1 LLSGNLGFR
10 YNGGKRGKG
19 GYMFRPESAQ
29 TSFYGNHI
37 YDRVI
42 PEGHFLKLL
51 DKAVDFS
58 FVNELCRDAYS
69 SDIGR
74 PAYEPGMMFKI
85 IFLQFLYNVSD
96 RRIEEEV
103 NFNLVLKWFAG
114 LAIDESSPDAS
125 SLTRFRDRLGEE
137 RFARIFNQIVEIARG
152 KGLVSDRLSIVDST
166 DVKAKVD
173 TFKIKDNP
181 DASPDKDARHGYK
194 SEKTPFFGY
203 KAHASM
209 DSDSELITKLD
220 TTPGNASDGK
230 EFPNVMDTQSR
241 MATADKA
248 YDSNKNHRLL
258 KRKRTTSAIIVKKNR
273 KGARLRK
280 HQMKSEIIAA
290 QRERP
295 KIERKFAELKR
306 FHGLKEARYW
316 GLAKMAIQFTM
327 TAIACNLKRIVKL
340 LFRHGC
346 PRIGN
351 PKRFHQGIAV
361 PILV

>member
-1 LLSGNLGFR
+1 ML
-10 YNGGKRGKG
+10 
-19 GYMFRPESAQ
+19 RPESVQ

-42 PEGHFLKLL
+42 PEDHFLRLL
-51 DKAVDFS
+51 NKAVDFS
-58 FVNELCRDAYS
+58 FVDELCRDAYHP
-69 SDIGR
+69 DFGR
-74 PAYEPGMMFKI
+74 PAYGPEMMFKI

-96 RRIEEEV
+96 RRIEEEI
-103 NFNLVLKWFAG
+103 NFNLVLKWFTG
-114 LAIDESSPDAS
+114 LAIDESPPDAS

-152 KGLVSDRLSIVDST
+152 KRLVSDRLSIVDST

-173 TFKIKDNP
+173 TFKMKDNP
-181 DASPDKDARHGYK
+181 DVSPDKDARHGYK
-194 SEKTPFFGY
+194 SEKKPFFGY

-220 TTPGNASDGK
+220 TTPGNTHDGK
-230 EFPNVMDTQSR
+230 EFPNVMETHSR
-241 MATADKA
+241 MTTADKA

-258 KRKRTTSAIIVKKNR
+258 RKKRATSAIIIKKNR
-273 KGARLRK
+273 KSRRLRK
-280 HQMKSEIIAA
+280 HQINPEVIAA

-340 LFRHGC
+340 LFHQG
-346 PRIGN
+346 P
-351 PKRFHQGIAV
+351 PETVKTDRFHRWLTV
-361 PILV
+361 PISG

>member
-1 LLSGNLGFR
+1 ML
-10 YNGGKRGKG
+10 
-19 GYMFRPESAQ
+19 RPKSTQ

-37 YDRVI
+37 YDRII
-42 PEGHFLKLL
+42 PEDHFLKLL

-58 FVNELCRDAYS
+58 FINELCRDAYTP
-69 SDIGR
+69 DFGR
-74 PAYEPGMMFKI
+74 PAYGPEMMFKI
-85 IFLQFLYNVSD
+85 IFLQFLYDVSD

-103 NFNLVLKWFAG
+103 NFNLVLKWFVG
-114 LAIDESSPDAS
+114 LAIDESPPDSS

-137 RFARIFNQIVEIARG
+137 LFANIFNQIVEIARG

-181 DASPDKDARHGYK
+181 DVSPDKDARHGYK
-194 SEKTPFFGY
+194 SEKKPFFGY

-209 DSDSELITKLD
+209 DSDSELITKLN
-220 TTPGNASDGK
+220 TTPGNTHDGK
-230 EFPNVMDTQSR
+230 EFPKVVDTRSR
-241 MATADKA
+241 MTTADKA

-258 KRKRTTSAIIVKKNR
+258 KRKRATSAIITKKNR
-273 KGARLRK
+273 KSSRLRK
-280 HQMKSEIIAA
+280 HQMKPEIIAA

-327 TAIACNLKRIVKL
+327 TVIACNLKRIVKL
-340 LFRHGC
+340 LFHHGC
-346 PRIGN
+346 PVTSE
-351 PKRFHQGIAV
+351 PVSFHQGIAV

>member
-1 LLSGNLGFR
+1 ML
-10 YNGGKRGKG
+10 
-19 GYMFRPESAQ
+19 RPKSAQ

-37 YDRVI
+37 YDRLI
-42 PEGHFLKLL
+42 PKDHFLKLL

-58 FVNELCRDAYS
+58 FVNELCRDAYIP
-69 SDIGR
+69 DFGR
-74 PAYEPGMMFKI
+74 PAYGPEMMFKM
-85 IFLQFLYNVSD
+85 IFLQFLYDVSD

-103 NFNLVLKWFAG
+103 NFNLVLKWFVG
-114 LAIDESSPDAS
+114 FAIDESPPVSS

-137 RFARIFNQIVEIARG
+137 LFTNIFNQIVEIARE

-181 DASPDKDARHGYK
+181 DTSPDKDARHGYK
-194 SEKTPFFGY
+194 SERKPFFGY

-220 TTPGNASDGK
+220 TTPGNTHDGK
-230 EFPNVMDTQSR
+230 EFPKVVDTQS
-241 MATADKA
+241 MMTTADKS

-258 KRKRTTSAIIVKKNR
+258 KRKRTTSAIIIKKNR
-273 KGARLRK
+273 KSPRLRK
-280 HQMKSEIIAA
+280 HQMKPEIISA

-340 LFRHGC
+340 LFHKSCLGTSK
-346 PRIGN
+346 PRS
-351 PKRFHQGIAV
+351 FHRVATV
-361 PILV
+361 PVLA

>member
-1 LLSGNLGFR
+1 MLRAKSSQL
-10 YNGGKRGKG
+10 
-19 GYMFRPESAQ
+19 
-29 TSFYGNHI
+29 SFYGNHI

-42 PEGHFLKLL
+42 PKDHFLKLL
-51 DKAVDFS
+51 NKAVDFS
-58 FVNELCRDAYS
+58 FVNELCRDAYTP
-69 SDIGR
+69 DFGR
-74 PAYEPGMMFKI
+74 PAYGPEMMFKM

-96 RRIEEEV
+96 RRIDEEV
-103 NFNLVLKWFAG
+103 NFNLVLKWFTG
-114 LAIDESSPDAS
+114 LAIDESPPDAS
-125 SLTRFRDRLGEE
+125 SLTRFRDRLGEKL
-137 RFARIFNQIVEIARG
+137 FTNIFNQIVEIARE

-166 DVKAKVD
+166 NVKAKVD

-181 DASPDKDARHGYK
+181 DASPDKDARYGYK
-194 SEKTPFFGY
+194 GERKPFFGY

-220 TTPGNASDGK
+220 TTPGNTDDGK
-230 EFPNVMDTQSR
+230 EFPKVVDTQSR
-241 MATADKA
+241 MTTADKA

-258 KRKRTTSAIIVKKNR
+258 KRKRTTSAIIIKKNR
-273 KGARLRK
+273 KSPRLRK
-280 HQMKSEIIAA
+280 HQMKPEIIAA

-340 LFRHGC
+340 LFHQGC
-346 PRIGN
+346 LRTSSKPGG
-351 PKRFHQGIAV
+351 FHQGIIA
-361 PILV
+361 PILA

>member
-1 LLSGNLGFR
+1 MLRAKSSQF
-10 YNGGKRGKG
+10 
-19 GYMFRPESAQ
+19 
-29 TSFYGNHI
+29 SFYGNHI

-42 PEGHFLKLL
+42 PEDHLLKLL
-51 DKAVDFS
+51 DRAVDFS
-58 FVNELCRDAYS
+58 FVNELCRDAYTL
-69 SDIGR
+69 DFGR
-74 PAYEPGMMFKI
+74 PAYGPEMMFKI
-85 IFLQFLYNVSD
+85 IFLQFLYDVSD

-103 NFNLVLKWFAG
+103 NFNLVLKWFIG
-114 LAIDESSPDAS
+114 LAIDESPPDSS

-137 RFARIFNQIVEIARG
+137 RFTNIFNHIVEIARE

-173 TFKIKDNP
+173 TFKIKGNP

-194 SEKTPFFGY
+194 SEKKPFFGY

-209 DSDSELITKLD
+209 DSDSELITELD
-220 TTPGNASDGK
+220 TTPGNTHDGE
-230 EFPNVMDTQSR
+230 EFPKVVDTHSR
-241 MATADKA
+241 MITADKA

-258 KRKRTTSAIIVKKNR
+258 KRKRTTSAIIIKKNR
-273 KGARLRK
+273 KSPRLRK
-280 HQMKSEIIAA
+280 HQMKPEVIAA

-306 FHGLKEARYW
+306 FHGFKEARYW

-340 LFRHGC
+340 LFHWGC
-346 PRIGN
+346 PGTSK
-351 PKRFHQGIAV
+351 PGSFHQGITM
-361 PILV
+361 PILA

>member
-1 LLSGNLGFR
+1 ML
-10 YNGGKRGKG
+10 
-19 GYMFRPESAQ
+19 RPKSAQ

-42 PEGHFLKLL
+42 PEDHFLRLL
-51 DKAVDFS
+51 DKAVDLS
-58 FVNELCRDAYS
+58 FVNELCRDAYTP
-69 SDIGR
+69 DFGR
-74 PAYEPGMMFKI
+74 PAYGPEIMFKI
-85 IFLQFLYNVSD
+85 IFLQFLYDVSD

-103 NFNLVLKWFAG
+103 NFNLVLKWFTG
-114 LAIDESSPDAS
+114 LAIDESPPDAS

-137 RFARIFNQIVEIARG
+137 LFTNIFNQIVEIARE

-166 DVKAKVD
+166 NVKAKVD

-181 DASPDKDARHGYK
+181 DTSPDKDARHGYK
-194 SEKTPFFGY
+194 SKKKPFFGY

-209 DSDSELITKLD
+209 DSDSEIITKLE
-220 TTPGNASDGK
+220 TTPGNTDDGK
-230 EFPNVMDTQSR
+230 EFPKVVDTQSR
-241 MATADKA
+241 MTTADKA
-248 YDSNKNHRLL
+248 YDSKKNHRLL
-258 KRKRTTSAIIVKKNR
+258 KRKRTTSAIIIKKNR
-273 KGARLRK
+273 KSSRLRK
-280 HQMKSEIIAA
+280 HQMKPEIIAA

-316 GLAKMAIQFTM
+316 GLAKTAIQFTM

-340 LFRHGC
+340 LFHQGC
-346 PRIGN
+346 LGGTSKPVS
-351 PKRFHQGIAV
+351 FHQGIAV

>member
-1 LLSGNLGFR
+1 MLRAKSSQL
-10 YNGGKRGKG
+10 
-19 GYMFRPESAQ
+19 
-29 TSFYGNHI
+29 SFYGNHI

-42 PEGHFLKLL
+42 PKDHFLKLL
-51 DKAVDFS
+51 NKAVDFS
-58 FVNELCRDAYS
+58 FVNELCQDAYTP
-69 SDIGR
+69 DFGR
-74 PAYEPGMMFKI
+74 PAYEPEVMFKI
-85 IFLQFLYNVSD
+85 VFLQFLYNVSD

-103 NFNLVLKWFAG
+103 NFNLVLKWFIG
-114 LAIDESSPDAS
+114 LAIDESPPDAS

-137 RFARIFNQIVEIARG
+137 TFANIFNQIVEIARE

-194 SEKTPFFGY
+194 SEKKPFFGY

-220 TTPGNASDGK
+220 TTPGNVNDGK
-230 EFPNVMDTQSR
+230 AFPKVVDSKSKMT
-241 MATADKA
+241 TADKA

-258 KRKRTTSAIIVKKNR
+258 KRKRITSAIIIKKNR
-273 KGARLRK
+273 KRPRLRK
-280 HQMKSEIIAA
+280 HQIKPEIITA

-306 FHGLKEARYW
+306 FHGLKESRYW
-316 GLAKMAIQFTM
+316 GLARMAIQFTM
-327 TAIACNLKRIVKL
+327 AAIACNLKRIVKL
-340 LFRHGC
+340 LLHQGC
-346 PRIGN
+346 LGISKPGS
-351 PKRFHQGIAV
+351 FHQGIAV
-361 PILV
+361 PISG

>member
-1 LLSGNLGFR
+1 ML
-10 YNGGKRGKG
+10 
-19 GYMFRPESAQ
+19 RPKSAQ

-42 PEGHFLKLL
+42 PEDHFLKLL
-51 DKAVDFS
+51 DEAVDFS
-58 FVNELCRDAYS
+58 FVNELCRDAYTP
-69 SDIGR
+69 DFGR
-74 PAYEPGMMFKI
+74 PAYGPEMMFKI
-85 IFLQFLYNVSD
+85 IFLQFLYDVSD

-103 NFNLVLKWFAG
+103 NFNLVLKWFVG
-114 LAIDESSPDAS
+114 LAIDESPPDSS

-137 RFARIFNQIVEIARG
+137 LFTNIFNQIVEIARE

-181 DASPDKDARHGYK
+181 DVSPDKDARHGYK
-194 SEKTPFFGY
+194 SEKKPFFGY

-209 DSDSELITKLD
+209 DSDSEFITKLD
-220 TTPGNASDGK
+220 TTPGNTDDGK
-230 EFPNVMDTQSR
+230 EFPKVVDTQSR
-241 MATADKA
+241 MTTADKA

-258 KRKRTTSAIIVKKNR
+258 KRKRTTSAIIIKKNR
-273 KGARLRK
+273 KSSRLRK
-280 HQMKSEIIAA
+280 HQMKPEIIAA

-340 LFRHGC
+340 LFHKAC
-346 PRIGN
+346 IGTSK
-351 PKRFHQGIAV
+351 PGSFHQVATV
-361 PILV
+361 PVLA